1 MSEDPILS
9 TLAKLISLHEGIV
22 ESAGEQALNVLLT
35 ENIALALN
43 LTEEVTLTT
52 RADIPNSFFVTYH
65 SELLNKFSE
74 LLADRGLVTALGVK
88 FDGYLKTTGFEK
100 LLLQKIIPQNG
111 LIRFIDAKPEI
122 THYIWCHV
130 AYTAEADEKRIGMIS
145 FIINELTG
153 VTPVEIG
160 DALFWEADRIPVD
173 NQQHRAA
180 MPVESLSRLIEKTSA
195 GLIRAEVSNWH
206 AKLTRVRARDEERL
220 KAYYGTISSE
230 IGSKIESR
238 RLMGESKD
246 KELARLDATNREL
259 ERKLADL
266 KERYALSVEA
276 SLHSAMVLHLPTVH
290 IQCELVRK
298 KAKRIVTAVWNPF
311 TKIIEPLR
319 CELSGEPVY
328 DFYLDDLD
336 ARIISPRYRSEG
348 EGRLHG

>member
-9 TLAKLISLHEGIV
+9 TLAKLISLHEGIA
-22 ESAGEQALNVLLT
+22 ESSGEQALNVLLT
-35 ENIALALN
+35 ENIAKALN
-43 LTEEVTLTT
+43 LPSEVTLTT

-74 LLADRGLVTALGVK
+74 LLADRGLVTALEVK

-100 LLLQKIIPQNG
+100 LLLQRLIPQNG
-111 LIRFIDAKPEI
+111 LIRFLDAKPEI
-122 THYIWCHV
+122 TRYIWCHV
-130 AYTAEADEKRIGMIS
+130 AYTAEADEKRMGMVS
-145 FIINELTG
+145 FMVNELTG

-160 DALFWEADRIPVD
+160 DALFWESDRIPVD
-173 NQQHRAA
+173 NANSTSA
-180 MPVESLSRLIEKTSA
+180 MPVEELSSLIEKQSA
-195 GLIRAEVSNWH
+195 ILIRAELENWQG
-206 AKLTRVRARDEERL
+206 KLRRARARDEERL
-220 KAYYGTISSE
+220 HTYYGTISSE

-276 SLHSAMVLHLPTVH
+276 SLHSAMVIHLPTVH
-290 IQCELVRK
+290 IQCTLQRK

-328 DFYLDDLD
+328 DFYLDDTE
-336 ARIISPRYRSEG
+336 AKIISPTIWG
-348 EGRLHG
+348 EK

>member
-9 TLAKLISLHEGIV
+9 TLAKLISLHEGIA

-35 ENIALALN
+35 ENIAQSLN

-100 LLLQKIIPQNG
+100 LLRQLLIPQNG
-111 LIRFIDAKPEI
+111 LIRFIEAKPEI
-122 THYIWCHV
+122 TRYIWCHV
-130 AYTAEADEKRIGMIS
+130 AYTAEADEKRIGMVS
-145 FIINELTG
+145 FIINEVTG

-160 DALFWEADRIPVD
+160 SALFWESDRIPVD

-180 MPVESLSRLIEKTSA
+180 MPVEELSSLIEKTSA
-195 GLIRAEVSNWH
+195 GLIRSEVSNWH
-206 AKLTRVRARDEERL
+206 GKLRRARARDEERL
-220 KAYYGTISSE
+220 HTYYGTISSE
-230 IGSKIESR
+230 IASKIESR
-238 RLMGESKD
+238 RLMGEEKD
-246 KELARLDATNREL
+246 KELARQAATNREL
-259 ERKLADL
+259 ERKLLDL
-266 KERYALSVEA
+266 QERYALSVEA

-290 IQCELVRK
+290 IQCELIRK

-328 DFYLDDLD
+328 DFYLDDFD
-336 ARIISPRYRSEG
+336 AKIISPTIWG
-348 EGRLHG
+348 EK

>member
-1 MSEDPILS
+1 MTSDPILS
-9 TLAKLISLHEGIV
+9 TLEKLVSLHDGV
-22 ESAGEQALNVLLT
+22 ASPDGEHTLNVLLT
-35 ENIALALN
+35 ENIAQALN
-43 LTEEVTLTT
+43 IPSDVTLTT

-65 SELLNKFSE
+65 SELLNKFSS
-74 LLADRGLVTALGVK
+74 LIADRGLVTALGVK

-100 LLLQKIIPQNG
+100 LLLQKLIPQNG
-111 LIRFIDAKPEI
+111 LIRFIEAKPEI
-122 THYIWCHV
+122 TRYIWCHV
-130 AYTAEADEKRIGMIS
+130 AYTAEADEKRIGMVS

-153 VTPVEIG
+153 VTEVEIG

-173 NQQHRAA
+173 NQQPRAA
-180 MPVESLSRLIEKTSA
+180 MPVSELSRLIEKTSA
-195 GLIRAEVSNWH
+195 KLIRAEVSNWH
-206 AKLTRVRARDEERL
+206 AKLTRARARDEERL
-220 KAYYGTISSE
+220 HTYYGTISSE

-246 KELARLDATNREL
+246 KELARQKATNREL

-290 IQCELVRK
+290 IQCTLQRK

-328 DFYLDDLD
+328 DFYLDDKD
-336 ARIISPRYRSEG
+336 AKIISPAIWAQM
-348 EGRLHG
+348 